1 MKPCN
6 SGNKSFP
13 RKESMVTSLRKIMV
27 ITLDIC
33 SVKKVREM
41 IINHGIAEKLLL
53 NKLQEKESTTVAHS
67 KHSVMTT

>member
-1 MKPCN
+1 
-6 SGNKSFP
+6 
-13 RKESMVTSLRKIMV
+13 VTSLRKIMV

-33 SVKKVREM
+33 SVKKVKEM
-41 IINHGIAEKLLL
+41 IINHGIVAKSLV